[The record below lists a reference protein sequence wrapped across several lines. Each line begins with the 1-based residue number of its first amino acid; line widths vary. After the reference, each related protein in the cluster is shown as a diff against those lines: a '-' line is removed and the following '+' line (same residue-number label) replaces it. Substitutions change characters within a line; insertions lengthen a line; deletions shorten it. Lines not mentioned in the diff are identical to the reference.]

1 MKLAQPKVLGCR
13 TVPFLDIDLQGL
25 LSRIYDTGSEDWEP
39 LLDDINQFLGGT
51 ATALIWH
58 DFRHNLGSVLFAI
71 GYNQKYIRSRIS
83 TDARHNLW
91 LSRERDYRRPGIVH
105 VGEHL
110 VPEHELLSTRFY
122 TEWLEPQRL
131 HYRLC
136 AVLSREEATAVFL
149 EVMRPREA
157 APFGHDD
164 IERCRLLLPHLERAV
179 RIYRRMAALEI
190 ERDVAFRAL
199 DQLPWG
205 VMFVD
210 KHRKRLTTNR
220 HAQELLIAGDGLT
233 ARDNTLRAELA
244 DETARLERLLSDALD
259 RSGRGGASGTLSIT
273 RPSGAPPLNV
283 VVVPLHIK
291 TERFTEQGPIAAV
304 FVTDPDMPLHSSNQQ
319 QQLRE
324 LYSLTA
330 GEARFAAWLLQG
342 KSVDEAAA
350 AMGITVNTA
359 RAYLKRIYQKTGV
372 RRQPELMRLLLLGLP
387 RLRVERHQTSQ

>member
-1 MKLAQPKVLGCR
+1 M
-13 TVPFLDIDLQGL
+13 PFLDIDLQRL
-25 LSRIYDTGSEDWEP
+25 PSRIYDTGSGDWEP
-39 LLDDINQFLGGT
+39 LLDDIKQILGGS
-51 ATALIWH
+51 ATALILH
-58 DFRHNLGSVLFAI
+58 DFRHNLGSIMFAS
-71 GYNQKYIRSRIS
+71 GYNRKYMRSRIS
-83 TDARHNLW
+83 TDARHNVW
-91 LSRERDYRRPGIVH
+91 LARERDYRPPGTIH
-105 VGEHL
+105 VGEQL
-110 VPEHELLSTRFY
+110 VPEHELVRTKFY
-122 TEWLEPQRL
+122 AEWLEPQAL
-131 HYRLC
+131 HHRLC

-149 EVMRPREA
+149 EVLRPREA
-157 APFGHDD
+157 AAFGHDD
-164 IERCRLLLPHLERAV
+164 IERCRLMLPHLQRAV
-179 RIYRRMAALEI
+179 RMYRQMAALEI

-210 KHRKRLTTNR
+210 KHRKRLATNR

-233 ARDNTLRAELA
+233 AWDNTVRAELA

-259 RSGRGGASGTLSIT
+259 RSGRGGSSGILSIT

-291 TERFTEQGPIAAV
+291 TEKFAEQAPIAAI
-304 FVTDPDMPLHSSNQQ
+304 FVTDPDSPLHGGNH

-330 GEARFAAWLLQG
+330 GEARLAAWLLQG
-342 KSVDEAAA
+342 KSVEEAAA

-387 RLRVERHQTSQ
+387 RLRGDRPQTSQ

>member
-1 MKLAQPKVLGCR
+1 VA
-13 TVPFLDIDLQGL
+13 FFDIDLQGL
-25 LSRIYDTGSEDWEP
+25 LSRIYDTGSGDWEP
-39 LLDDINQFLGGT
+39 LLEDIKKYLGGS
-51 ATALIWH
+51 ATALILH
-58 DFRHNLGSVLFAI
+58 DFRHNLGSILFAT
-71 GYNQKYIRSRIS
+71 GYNRKYIRSRLPS
-83 TDARHNLW
+83 DARHNVW
-91 LSRERDYRRPGIVH
+91 LARERDYRPPGKIH
-105 VGEHL
+105 VGEQL
-110 VPEHELLSTRFY
+110 VPERELLRTKFY
-122 TEWLEPQRL
+122 TEWLAPQHL
-131 HYRLC
+131 HHRLC
-136 AVLSREEATAVFL
+136 AVVSREGATAVFL

-157 APFGHDD
+157 AAFDHDD
-164 IERCRLLLPHLERAV
+164 IERCRLMLPHLQRALQM
-179 RIYRRMAALEI
+179 YRRLAALET

-210 KHRKRLTTNR
+210 KHRKRLATNR

-259 RSGRGGASGTLSIT
+259 RSGPGGPSGTLSIT
-273 RPSGAPPLNV
+273 RPSGAAPLNV
-283 VVVPLHIK
+283 VVVPLHVK
-291 TERFTEQGPIAAV
+291 TERFAEQGPIAAI

-319 QQLRE
+319 QLRE

-330 GEARFAAWLLQG
+330 GEARLAAWLLQG

-387 RLRVERHQTSQ
+387 RLRVDRHQTSL